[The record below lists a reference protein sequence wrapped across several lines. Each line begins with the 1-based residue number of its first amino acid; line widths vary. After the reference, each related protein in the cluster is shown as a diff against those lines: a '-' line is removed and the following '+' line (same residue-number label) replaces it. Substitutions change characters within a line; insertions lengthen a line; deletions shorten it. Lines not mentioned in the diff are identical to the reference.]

1 MPRLVN
7 RFTGSTVNV
16 PDEKV
21 EGLYG
26 RGFDLVEDEKKPAKK
41 AAAKKADAKSSK

>member
-21 EGLYG
+21 DGLRA
-26 RGFDLVEDEKKPAKK
+26 RGFDPVEDEKKPAKK
-41 AAAKKADAKSSK
+41 TATKPSSGTSSK

>member
-16 PDEKV
+16 PEEKV
-21 EGLYG
+21 EGLRA
-26 RGFDLVEDEKKPAKK
+26 RGFDLADDKSKKAPAKK
-41 AAAKKADAKSSK
+41 SASKSEK